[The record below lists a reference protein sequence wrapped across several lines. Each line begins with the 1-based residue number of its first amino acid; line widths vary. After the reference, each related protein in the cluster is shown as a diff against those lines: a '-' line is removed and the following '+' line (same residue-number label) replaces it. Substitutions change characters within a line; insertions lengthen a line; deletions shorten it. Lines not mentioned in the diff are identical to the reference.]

1 MSNHTSFATID
12 LLSLTSVT
20 GGQAG
25 STTTPQQ
32 EYGDEQPQSRS
43 WGQVAREYGAAC
55 VMGAGQSLVFGGRP
69 RSARDAAVNAAIGC
83 ATGVGMKAVEDASGA
98 LAGR

>member
-1 MSNHTSFATID
+1 MSNTSFATID
-12 LLSLTSVT
+12 NLSLASIT
-20 GGQAG
+20 GGQTA
-25 STTTPQQ
+25 SEPQQ
-32 EYGDEQPQSRS
+32 TQYDDGPPSRS

-69 RSARDAAVNAAIGC
+69 RSAKAAAVNAAIGC

>member
-1 MSNHTSFATID
+1 
-12 LLSLTSVT
+12 
-20 GGQAG
+20 
-25 STTTPQQ
+25 
-32 EYGDEQPQSRS
+32 
-43 WGQVAREYGAAC
+43 

-69 RSARDAAVNAAIGC
+69 RSAREAGINAAIGC

>member
-1 MSNHTSFATID
+1 MHARADDRQSRRGSSSTRSHPTSTA
-12 LLSLTSVT
+12 
-20 GGQAG
+20 
-25 STTTPQQ
+25 TPQQ
-32 EYGDEQPQSRS
+32 EYGDEAPQSRS

-69 RSARDAAVNAAIGC
+69 HSAREAAVNAAIGC

>member
-1 MSNHTSFATID
+1 MNNSIFATLD
-12 LLSLTSVT
+12 LTTLATIT
-20 GGQAG
+20 GGQAAA
-25 STTTPQQ
+25 PQQ
-32 EYGDEQPQSRS
+32 EQYDDAPQSRT
-43 WGQVAREYGAAC
+43 WGQIGREYGAAC

-69 RSARDAAVNAAIGC
+69 HSAREAAVNAAIGC

>member
-1 MSNHTSFATID
+1 MSNTTSFATVALI
-12 LLSLTSVT
+12 SLTSVT
-20 GGQAG
+20 GGQAAA
-25 STTTPQQ
+25 PQQ
-32 EYGDEQPQSRS
+32 EQYDDAPLSRS

-69 RSARDAAVNAAIGC
+69 RSAREAAVNAAIGC